1 MEPTKLPTL
10 TNKIINGIPFVLTK
24 LGDGEFSSMVGTRGK
39 NCDHDTFSDKLQ
51 VDLIKAFKEF
61 ENDPNVFVCE
71 WHTEKEKTAILHLFN
86 GLQFISPY
94 DIINTNCPVSLQDN
108 NIFNFYKAIQDSKIH
123 KVLIATFCLFRAA
136 SFLKVNKYV
145 EVPCRNWYQ
154 DTSEQ
159 IIKNISKEAKE
170 KNIFMFCAGMGS
182 KCLIAALRKLYP
194 DSLFIDIGSGIDF
207 LCAKRNTRGA
217 ALTYEIIEN
226 YFKPILPDDWNDP
239 KYDPIL
245 KMVPTFLTG
254 CDN

>member
-1 MEPTKLPTL
+1 MIFFQSPITRFIARYIMDNPQQDYEKMLHML
-10 TNKIINGIPFVLTK
+10 T
-24 LGDGEFSSMVGTRGK
+24 EE
-39 NCDHDTFSDKLQ
+39 Q
-51 VDLIKAFKEF
+51 EKAQLRLL
-61 ENDPNVFVCE
+61 
-71 WHTEKEKTAILHLFN
+71 EK
-86 GLQFISPY
+86 
-94 DIINTNCPVSLQDN
+94 
-108 NIFNFYKAIQDSKIH
+108 KIH
-123 KVLIATFCLFRAA
+123 EKMSERADYQA
-136 SFLKVNKYV
+136 YYYRPAIGKYH
-145 EVPCRNWYQ
+145 R
-154 DTSEQ
+154 
-159 IIKNISKEAKE
+159 ISKEAKE